1 MNPGYDFYIFEG
13 NKNCYEGKEYA
24 VFLCRMAEASYI
36 MQPKKKLP
44 GIKDSKLPALVN
56 KID

>member
-1 MNPGYDFYIFEG
+1 VNPGYDFYIFEG

-36 MQPKKKLP
+36 MQPKKITRYKRQQ
-44 GIKDSKLPALVN
+44 IARFSE
-56 KID
+56 